1 MALSKVNPNFINS
14 TPFGRRNLIGNG
26 AMAVMQRG
34 QVPETAVAG
43 AGYKQG
49 PDRFRRS
56 VNSSTGLQVTR
67 DRPSTGA
74 PEGFKFSLKETVTQA
89 FSGNDAT
96 NWAWRPIDYRIEGRD
111 VTHLKYGTA
120 NAETTTLS
128 FYVKSS
134 GTGVASVIVYVY
146 DSGGNAQNYSLRYT
160 INAADTWERKELVI
174 PGNTSYTIRDDHELG
189 YNFVF
194 YANAG
199 TGYEADPQPT
209 TWAAPN
215 NSHWTNCTLEL
226 GAVNS
231 YIQFAGLQFELG
243 SVATPFEHVPY
254 YEDEMH
260 CHRYFF
266 AIGPKGNPRGTGGDG
281 YFLNHAGSGMQNN
294 ENRIAIPY
302 IENAFR
308 EAPSVTHVNY
318 SNGGTGALTEFSSG
332 TVRSQTGMWE
342 VSIHGGGYAQFNGN
356 FGNPVRYR
364 AEFNAEL

>member
-1 MALSKVNPNFINS
+1 MALSKVNPNFITS

-34 QVPETAVAG
+34 QVPQTALTG
-43 AGYKQG
+43 AGYHQG

-89 FSGNDAT
+89 FSGNNAT

-111 VTHLKYGTA
+111 VTHLKYGTN

-134 GTGVASVIVYVY
+134 GTGVASVIAYVY
-146 DSGGNAQNYSLRYT
+146 DTGGNAETFSLRYT
-160 INAADTWERKELVI
+160 INAANVWERKQLVI
-174 PGNTSYTIRDDHELG
+174 PGNTSFTPRDNHEIG
-189 YNFVF
+189 YNFIF
-194 YANAG
+194 YADAG
-199 TGYEADPQPT
+199 TGYQAAAQPT
-209 TWAAPN
+209 AWGAVTS
-215 NSHWTNCTLEL
+215 SHWTGCTLDL
-226 GAVNS
+226 SAVGS
-231 YIQFAGLQFELG
+231 YIQFTGLQFELG
-243 SVATPFEHVPY
+243 NIATPFEHVPF
-254 YEDEMH
+254 YEDESH

-266 AIGPKGNPRGTGGDG
+266 AVGPEGNPRGSGNAGAILTSHVDG
-281 YFLNHAGSGMQNN
+281 STPRMPIPYF
-294 ENRIAIPY
+294 ENR
-302 IENAFR
+302 FR
-308 EAPSVTHVNY
+308 DTPSVTHIAA

-332 TVRSQTGMWE
+332 TNRSQSGVYDVGT
-342 VSIHGGGYAQFNGN
+342 HGGGYAQFTTS
-356 FGNPVRYR
+356 FGNASRYR